1 MSLTSFL
8 KDADEVRIVLD
19 QTFEKPEIGIAKE
32 RLAEPQT
39 TNYALIGT
47 AFDYVL
53 RFWLEREY
61 NQVESKPWVAHQGL
75 DLAQLMEMD
84 TTTKDG
90 RDFTEVIA
98 SIEQRH
104 HEYLETGEMTDEL
117 LASTLDLGRFDW
129 IYRSGRPPE
138 NLGEALEG
146 DIEDL
151 RRLYDI
157 IPQDKFRGANHV
169 LLNPTFGSASRL
181 VSGADADI
189 VLDEM
194 LVDIKTVKNLT
205 LKPDYW
211 RQLVGYVVLADLAGD
226 ELDEMPRFSEVGI
239 YYARHGT
246 LWRSSATD
254 IYEHEKYEQF
264 KEWFCEKAEEHF
276 GQPT

>member
-19 QTFEKPEIGIAKE
+19 QTFEKPVMGIAKE
-32 RLAEPQT
+32 RLADPQT

-61 NQVESKPWVAHQGL
+61 TQVESKPWVAHQGL
-75 DLAQLMEMD
+75 NLAQLMEMEA
-84 TTTKDG
+84 TTEDG
-90 RDFTEVIA
+90 REFSEVMA
-98 SIEQRH
+98 TIEQRH
-104 HEYLETGEMTDEL
+104 KEYLETGEMTDEL
-117 LASTLDLGRFDW
+117 LTSTLDLARFDW

-157 IPQDKFRGANHV
+157 IPRDEFRGASHV

-189 VLDEM
+189 VLDET
-194 LVDIKTVKNLT
+194 LVDIKTVKSLT

-226 ELDEMPRFSEVGI
+226 ELDEMPRFSEVSI

-264 KEWFCEKAEEHF
+264 KSWFREKAEEHF
-276 GQPT
+276 G